1 MRKTVSPGLTEEHT
15 CLHLKGKEW
24 QNGSDG
30 TSAGGANIPIRR
42 CPPAATAAGLIPGLV
57 SVSCNYFLVCALL
70 AYKPCKA
77 ESRTA
82 FIFGGQTYGSNI
94 FGKVI
99 LGFLKKA
106 FKGKKKRL
114 TRRKT
119 VMSKAENK
127 TYKLVICL
135 VTSISQFC
143 LGSLQNWQPS
153 S

>member
-15 CLHLKGKEW
+15 RPHLKGKEW

-30 TSAGGANIPIRR
+30 KSAGGANIPIRR

-106 FKGKKKRL
+106 FKGKKK
-114 TRRKT
+114 
-119 VMSKAENK
+119 KA
-127 TYKLVICL
+127 YKEKN
-135 VTSISQFC
+135 
-143 LGSLQNWQPS
+143 GDE
-153 S
+153 